1 MSEATDT
8 LMRVFLLETLIA
20 ITVALTTAFGGLV
33 AEDLITRDASCT
45 ISTVSDLW
53 SESCTSPSRLGW
65 FLGTLLVLVTA
76 MALRAW
82 LMAHNGTLYYLRL
95 LPAESADRMRAAVD
109 VANARS
115 LGFRSATGWF
125 GTANAVVDLR
135 REVDHI
141 SDELERA
148 MNDDDDATGFLLA
161 PNLAF
166 PAALAVGYDTLLRE
180 RTHLAELPVAA
191 RKRRLPGGD
200 TGVRTV
206 YFDDGDDEWT
216 ERRWRSRRS
225 QPGAELA
232 MVTLPAG
239 SAVAAPADRASVR
252 RVWLSLQLEGG
263 GPVSEVDAGHPLRE
277 AADLVV
283 VVGPTEGAGGAD
295 GAGPTTA
302 DGVGAVTDTSTATD
316 ATLRPWTLPAG
327 RWYPGAS
334 GRQVDRR
341 AFARLV
347 EELSGAVE
355 QVLDDYPEAH
365 VLLSGR
371 MPRSVAFAL
380 GYVISQRKDDR
391 IEGKRAA
398 LHPTR
403 ADDTRAERAQARAE
417 NEGLSSLSRF
427 WTSVTPVLEHL
438 GEAKPTIVHAAQR
451 DAVVHELVADAP
463 ADTAPSGTAPSDT
476 APAGA
481 TPESATP
488 RTDPLPR

>member
-1 MSEATDT
+1 MAATPVGDS
-8 LMRVFLLETLIA
+8 LDRVFVLETLIA
-20 ITVALTTAFGGLV
+20 LTVALTTAFGGLV

-45 ISTVSDLW
+45 ISSVPDLW
-53 SESCTSPSRLGW
+53 SEGCTSPSRLGW
-65 FLGTLLVLVTA
+65 FIGTLVVLVVA

-82 LMAHNGTLYYLRL
+82 LLAHNGTLYYLRL

-125 GTANAVVDLR
+125 GTANEVVDLR
-135 REVDHI
+135 REVDHV

-148 MNDDDDATGFLLA
+148 MNDDDDATGFVLA

-166 PAALAVGYDTLLRE
+166 PAALAVGYDVLLRE
-180 RTHLAELPVAA
+180 RTHLAELPVEA
-191 RKRRLPGGD
+191 RRRRLPGGD

-206 YFDDGDDEWT
+206 YFDDGDDMWA

-225 QPGAELA
+225 QPGAELS
-232 MVTLPAG
+232 MITLPAG
-239 SAVAAPADRASVR
+239 SATAARADRTTVR
-252 RVWLSLQLEGG
+252 TVWLSLQLDGG

-283 VVGPTEGAGGAD
+283 VVGPTDGGPATGTNGD
-295 GAGPTTA
+295 RTGDAGP
-302 DGVGAVTDTSTATD
+302 GAAQ
-316 ATLRPWTLPAG
+316 TLVPWTLPAG

-334 GRQVDRR
+334 GRQIDRR

-355 QVLDDYPEAH
+355 QVLDDYPEAQ

-438 GEAKPTIVHAAQR
+438 GEAKPTLVHIAQR
-451 DAVVHELVADAP
+451 DAVVRGLV
-463 ADTAPSGTAPSDT
+463 
-476 APAGA
+476 APAGSTTA
-481 TPESATP
+481 ESATP
-488 RTDPLPR
+488 TGDPLSR

>member
-1 MSEATDT
+1 M
-8 LMRVFLLETLIA
+8 FILETLIA

-33 AEDLITRDASCT
+33 AEDLITRDAACT
-45 ISTVSDLW
+45 ISAVPDLW
-53 SESCTSPSRLGW
+53 SETCTSPSRLGW
-65 FLGTLLVLVTA
+65 FVGTLVVLIAA
-76 MALRAW
+76 MAARAW
-82 LMAHNGTLYYLRL
+82 LITHNGTLYYLRL

-115 LGFRSATGWF
+115 LDFRSATGWF
-125 GTANAVVDLR
+125 GTDYEVVDLR

-148 MNDDDDATGFLLA
+148 MNDDDDATGYVLA

-180 RTHLAELPVAA
+180 RTHLAELPTEA

-206 YFDDGDDEWT
+206 YFDDGDDMWA

-225 QPGAELA
+225 RRDSELS
-232 MVTLPAG
+232 MVTWGTP
-239 SAVAAPADRASVR
+239 PADRAAVG
-252 RVWLSLQLEGG
+252 RVWLSLQLDGG
-263 GPVSEVDAGHPLRE
+263 AAVSEVDSQHPLR
-277 AADLVV
+277 ATADLVV
-283 VVGPTEGAGGAD
+283 VVGPTA
-295 GAGPTTA
+295 TT
-302 DGVGAVTDTSTATD
+302 DGVE
-316 ATLRPWTLPAG
+316 TLRPWSLPAG

-334 GRQVDRR
+334 GRQIDRR

-355 QVLDDYPEAH
+355 QVLDDYPEAD

-398 LHPTR
+398 HHPTR
-403 ADDTRAERAQARAE
+403 SDDTRAAREQARAE

-427 WTSVTPVLEHL
+427 WSSVTPVLEHL
-438 GEAKPTIVHAAQR
+438 GEAKPALVHAAQR
-451 DAVVHELVADAP
+451 PERVRALVAGADA
-463 ADTAPSGTAPSDT
+463 
-476 APAGA
+476 
-481 TPESATP
+481 
-488 RTDPLPR
+488 

>member
-1 MSEATDT
+1 
-8 LMRVFLLETLIA
+8 MRVFLLETLIA
-20 ITVALTTAFGGLV
+20 ITVTLTTAFGGLV
-33 AEDLITRDASCT
+33 AEDLVARDASCT

-53 SESCTSPSRLGW
+53 SDTCTSPSRLGW
-65 FLGTLLVLVTA
+65 FLGTLLVLVAA

-125 GTANAVVDLR
+125 GTADAVVDLR
-135 REVDHI
+135 RQVDHI

-148 MNDDDDATGFLLA
+148 MNDDDDATGFVLA

-166 PAALAVGYDTLLRE
+166 PAALAVGYDVLLRE
-180 RTHLAELPVAA
+180 RTHLAELPVEA
-191 RKRRLPGGD
+191 RRRRLPGGD

-206 YFDDGDDEWT
+206 YFDDGDDMWA

-225 QPGAELA
+225 QPRGELA
-232 MVTLPAG
+232 MVTFPAG
-239 SAVAAPADRASVR
+239 SAVAAPADRISVR

-283 VVGPTEGAGGAD
+283 VVAPTHGAGRAT
-295 GAGPTTA
+295 AGSAPT
-302 DGVGAVTDTSTATD
+302 DDSGSDTT

-334 GRQVDRR
+334 GRQIDRR
-341 AFARLV
+341 TFARLV

-380 GYVISQRKDDR
+380 GYVISQRKDDH

-403 ADDTRAERAQARAE
+403 ADDTRAQRAQARAE

-451 DAVVHELVADAP
+451 DAAVHELVADAP
-463 ADTAPSGTAPSDT
+463 ADTAPSGTAPAGT
-476 APAGA
+476 A
-481 TPESATP
+481 PESATP
-488 RTDPLPR
+488 TTDPLPR

>member
-1 MSEATDT
+1 
-8 LMRVFLLETLIA
+8 VFILETLIA

-33 AEDLITRDASCT
+33 AEDLIARDAAC
-45 ISTVSDLW
+45 TVSAVPDLW
-53 SESCTSPSRLGW
+53 SPECTSPSRLGW
-65 FLGTLLVLVTA
+65 FVGTLVVLIVA
-76 MALRAW
+76 MAVRAW
-82 LMAHNGTLYYLRL
+82 LIAHNGTLYYLRL

-115 LGFRSATGWF
+115 LDFRSATGWF
-125 GTANAVVDLR
+125 GTDHAVVDLR
-135 REVDHI
+135 REVDHV

-148 MNDDDDATGFLLA
+148 MNDDDDATGYVLA

-180 RTHLAELPVAA
+180 RTHLAELPTTA
-191 RKRRLPGGD
+191 RRRRLPGGD

-206 YFDDGDDEWT
+206 YFDDGDDMWA

-225 QPGAELA
+225 RPDAELSL
-232 MVTLPAG
+232 VTLGVP
-239 SAVAAPADRASVR
+239 PADRTAVG
-252 RVWLSLQLEGG
+252 RVWLSLRLEGG
-263 GPVSEVDAGHPLRE
+263 GAVSGVDAGHPLRDS
-277 AADLVV
+277 ADVVV
-283 VVGPTEGAGGAD
+283 VVGPTGGDDEAL
-295 GAGPTTA
+295 A
-302 DGVGAVTDTSTATD
+302 
-316 ATLRPWTLPAG
+316 PWALPAG

-334 GRQVDRR
+334 GRQIDRR

-347 EELSGAVE
+347 EELSGAIE

-365 VLLSGR
+365 VLLAGR

-398 LHPTR
+398 LHPAR

-438 GEAKPTIVHAAQR
+438 GEAKPTLVHAAQR
-451 DAVVHELVADAP
+451 DAAVRALAD
-463 ADTAPSGTAPSDT
+463 
-476 APAGA
+476 
-481 TPESATP
+481 
-488 RTDPLPR
+488 

>member
-1 MSEATDT
+1 MF
-8 LMRVFLLETLIA
+8 VLETLIA

-33 AEDLITRDASCT
+33 AEDLISRDATCT
-45 ISTVSDLW
+45 ISALPDLW
-53 SESCTSPSRLGW
+53 SGDCTSPSRLAW
-65 FLGTLLVLVTA
+65 FLGTLLVLVGA

-82 LMAHNGTLYYLRL
+82 LIAHNGTLYYLRL

-115 LGFRSATGWF
+115 LDFRSATGWF
-125 GTANAVVDLR
+125 GTDEAVVDLR
-135 REVDHI
+135 RETDHV
-141 SDELERA
+141 SAELERA
-148 MNDDDDATGFLLA
+148 MNDDDDATGYVLA

-180 RTHLAELPVAA
+180 RTHLAELPVEA

-206 YFDDGDDEWT
+206 YFDDGDDMWA
-216 ERRWRSRRS
+216 ERRWRSRGSRPDS
-225 QPGAELA
+225 ELS
-232 MVTLPAG
+232 MITLPGG
-239 SAVAAPADRASVR
+239 SADTAIPERTEVAN
-252 RVWLSLQLEGG
+252 VWLSVQLDGG
-263 GPVSEVDAGHPLRE
+263 GLVSGVDAGQLLRE

-283 VVGPTEGAGGAD
+283 VVGPTTGPAGAE
-295 GAGPTTA
+295 
-302 DGVGAVTDTSTATD
+302 
-316 ATLRPWTLPAG
+316 TLEPWTLPAG

-334 GRQVDRR
+334 GRQIDRR
-341 AFARLV
+341 VFARLV
-347 EELSGAVE
+347 EELSGAIE
-355 QVLDDYPEAH
+355 QVLDDYPEAQ

-391 IEGKRAA
+391 IEGKRKA

-427 WTSVTPVLEHL
+427 WGSVTPVLIHL
-438 GEAKPTIVHAAQR
+438 GEAKPTLVHAAQR
-451 DAVVHELVADAP
+451 E
-463 ADTAPSGTAPSDT
+463 
-476 APAGA
+476 A
-481 TPESATP
+481 TVRAALPGDD
-488 RTDPLPR
+488 RPL

>member
-33 AEDLITRDASCT
+33 AEDLVARDASCT

-53 SESCTSPSRLGW
+53 SDTCTSPSRLGW
-65 FLGTLLVLVTA
+65 FFGTLLVLVVA

-225 QPGAELA
+225 QAGAELA

-239 SAVAAPADRASVR
+239 SAVEAPADRTSVR

-283 VVGPTEGAGGAD
+283 VVGPTEGAGGAE
-295 GAGPTTA
+295 GTGPTTA
-302 DGVGAVTDTSTATD
+302 NGVGAVADTAAAAD

-451 DAVVHELVADAP
+451 DAAVHGLVADAP
-463 ADTAPSGTAPSDT
+463 AAAAPSGTDA
-476 APAGA
+476 
-481 TPESATP
+481 PESATP
-488 RTDPLPR
+488 TTDPLPR

>member
-8 LMRVFLLETLIA
+8 LVRVFLLETLIA

-33 AEDLITRDASCT
+33 AEDLIARDASCT

-53 SESCTSPSRLGW
+53 SDTCTSPSRLGW
-65 FLGTLLVLVTA
+65 FLGTLLVLVAA
-76 MALRAW
+76 MAVRAW

-225 QPGAELA
+225 QAGAELA

-239 SAVAAPADRASVR
+239 SAVEAPADRTSVR

-283 VVGPTEGAGGAD
+283 VVGPTEGASGAE
-295 GAGPTTA
+295 GTGPTTA
-302 DGVGAVTDTSTATD
+302 NGVGAVADTAAAAD

-427 WTSVTPVLEHL
+427 WTSVTPVLQHL

-451 DAVVHELVADAP
+451 DAAVHGLVADAP
-463 ADTAPSGTAPSDT
+463 ADTAPSGTAPAGT
-476 APAGA
+476 A
-481 TPESATP
+481 PESATP
-488 RTDPLPR
+488 TTDPLPR

>member
-1 MSEATDT
+1 
-8 LMRVFLLETLIA
+8 MRVFLLETLIA

-33 AEDLITRDASCT
+33 AEDLIARDASCT

-53 SESCTSPSRLGW
+53 SDTCTSPSRLGW
-65 FLGTLLVLVTA
+65 FLGTLLVLVAA

-125 GTANAVVDLR
+125 GTADAVVDLR
-135 REVDHI
+135 RQVDHI

-148 MNDDDDATGFLLA
+148 MNDDDDATGFVLA

-166 PAALAVGYDTLLRE
+166 PAALAVGYDVLLRE
-180 RTHLAELPVAA
+180 RTHLAELPVEA
-191 RKRRLPGGD
+191 RRRRLPGGD

-206 YFDDGDDEWT
+206 YFDDGDDMWA

-225 QPGAELA
+225 QPRGELA
-232 MVTLPAG
+232 MVTFPAG
-239 SAVAAPADRASVR
+239 SAVAAPADRISVR

-283 VVGPTEGAGGAD
+283 VVAPPPGAARATAGSAPTDDSGSD
-295 GAGPTTA
+295 TT
-302 DGVGAVTDTSTATD
+302 

-334 GRQVDRR
+334 GRQIDRR
-341 AFARLV
+341 TFARLV

-380 GYVISQRKDDR
+380 GYVISQRKDDH

-403 ADDTRAERAQARAE
+403 ADDTRAQRAQARAE

-451 DAVVHELVADAP
+451 DAAVHGLVADAP
-463 ADTAPSGTAPSDT
+463 ADTAPG
-476 APAGA
+476 
-481 TPESATP
+481 SATP
-488 RTDPLPR
+488 TTDPLRR

>member
-1 MSEATDT
+1 
-8 LMRVFLLETLIA
+8 MRVFLLETLIA
-20 ITVALTTAFGGLV
+20 ITVTLTTAFGGLV
-33 AEDLITRDASCT
+33 AEDLVARDASCT

-53 SESCTSPSRLGW
+53 SDTCTSPSRLGW
-65 FLGTLLVLVTA
+65 FLGTLLVLVAA

-125 GTANAVVDLR
+125 GTADAVVDLR
-135 REVDHI
+135 RQVDHI

-148 MNDDDDATGFLLA
+148 MNDDDDATGFVLA

-166 PAALAVGYDTLLRE
+166 PAALAVGYDVLLRE
-180 RTHLAELPVAA
+180 RTHLAELPVEA
-191 RKRRLPGGD
+191 RRRRLPGGD

-206 YFDDGDDEWT
+206 YFDDGDDMWA

-225 QPGAELA
+225 QPRGELA
-232 MVTLPAG
+232 MVTFPAG
-239 SAVAAPADRASVR
+239 SAVAAPADRISVR

-283 VVGPTEGAGGAD
+283 VVAPTHGAGRAT
-295 GAGPTTA
+295 AGSAPT
-302 DGVGAVTDTSTATD
+302 DDSGSDTT

-334 GRQVDRR
+334 GRQIDRR
-341 AFARLV
+341 TFARLV

-380 GYVISQRKDDR
+380 GYVISQRKDDH

-403 ADDTRAERAQARAE
+403 ADDTRAQRAQARAE

-451 DAVVHELVADAP
+451 DAAVHGLVADAP
-463 ADTAPSGTAPSDT
+463 ADTAPG
-476 APAGA
+476 
-481 TPESATP
+481 SATP
-488 RTDPLPR
+488 TTDPLRR

>member
-1 MSEATDT
+1 
-8 LMRVFLLETLIA
+8 MRVFLLETLIA

-33 AEDLITRDASCT
+33 AEDLVARDASCT

-53 SESCTSPSRLGW
+53 SDTCTSPSRLGW
-65 FLGTLLVLVTA
+65 FFGTLLVLVVA

-180 RTHLAELPVAA
+180 RTHLAELPVTA

-225 QPGAELA
+225 QAGAELA

-239 SAVAAPADRASVR
+239 SAVEAPADRTSVR

-283 VVGPTEGAGGAD
+283 VVGPTEGASGAE
-295 GAGPTTA
+295 GTGPTTA
-302 DGVGAVTDTSTATD
+302 NGVGAVADTAAAAD

-427 WTSVTPVLEHL
+427 WTSVTPVLQHL

-451 DAVVHELVADAP
+451 DAAVHGLVADAP
-463 ADTAPSGTAPSDT
+463 ADTAPSGTAPAGT
-476 APAGA
+476 A
-481 TPESATP
+481 PESATP
-488 RTDPLPR
+488 TTDPLPR

>member
-1 MSEATDT
+1 
-8 LMRVFLLETLIA
+8 MRVFLLETLIA

-33 AEDLITRDASCT
+33 AEDLIARDASCT

-53 SESCTSPSRLGW
+53 SDTCTSPSRLGW
-65 FLGTLLVLVTA
+65 FLGTLLVLVAA

-148 MNDDDDATGFLLA
+148 MNDDDDATGFVLA

-166 PAALAVGYDTLLRE
+166 PAALAVGYDVLLRE
-180 RTHLAELPVAA
+180 RTHLAELPVEA
-191 RKRRLPGGD
+191 RRRRLPGGD

-206 YFDDGDDEWT
+206 YFDDGDDMWA

-225 QPGAELA
+225 QPRGELA
-232 MVTLPAG
+232 MVTFPAG
-239 SAVAAPADRASVR
+239 SAVAAPADRISVR

-283 VVGPTEGAGGAD
+283 VVGPTEGASGAE
-295 GAGPTTA
+295 GTGPTTA
-302 DGVGAVTDTSTATD
+302 NGVGAVTDTSAATD
-316 ATLRPWTLPAG
+316 AILRPWTLPAG

-451 DAVVHELVADAP
+451 DAAVHGLVADAP
-463 ADTAPSGTAPSDT
+463 ADTAPG
-476 APAGA
+476 
-481 TPESATP
+481 SATP
-488 RTDPLPR
+488 TTDPLRR

>member
-1 MSEATDT
+1 
-8 LMRVFLLETLIA
+8 MRVFLLETLIA

-33 AEDLITRDASCT
+33 AEDLVARDASCT

-53 SESCTSPSRLGW
+53 SDTCTSPSRLGW
-65 FLGTLLVLVTA
+65 FFGTLLVLVVA

-225 QPGAELA
+225 QAGAELA

-239 SAVAAPADRASVR
+239 SAVEAPADRTSVR

-283 VVGPTEGAGGAD
+283 VVGPTEGASGAE
-295 GAGPTTA
+295 GTGPTTA
-302 DGVGAVTDTSTATD
+302 NGVGAVADTAAAAD

-427 WTSVTPVLEHL
+427 WTSVTPVLQHL

-451 DAVVHELVADAP
+451 DAAVHGLVADAP
-463 ADTAPSGTAPSDT
+463 ADTAPSGTAPAGT
-476 APAGA
+476 A
-481 TPESATP
+481 PESATP
-488 RTDPLPR
+488 TTDPLPR